1 MHWPLVLQKTT
12 FRRETPYKAAPR
24 ELLRKPSPPCPIAVV
39 ARTGRVAGHQ
49 PHVVVM
55 NDAPADCRIGVL
67 ALQGAFREHVTS
79 LQSLPGVEA
88 VEVRTKEQL
97 DGVDGLIIP
106 GDEPLADL
114 RPCSPPR
121 GVCRAFRPIVR
132 CM

>member
-1 MHWPLVLQKTT
+1 
-12 FRRETPYKAAPR
+12 
-24 ELLRKPSPPCPIAVV
+24 
-39 ARTGRVAGHQ
+39 
-49 PHVVVM
+49 M
-55 NDAPADCRIGVL
+55 NDAPADSRIGVL

-106 GDEPLADL
+106 GDEPLAVL

-121 GVCRAFRPIVR
+121 GDVQGLPSHGAMYVR
-132 CM
+132 V